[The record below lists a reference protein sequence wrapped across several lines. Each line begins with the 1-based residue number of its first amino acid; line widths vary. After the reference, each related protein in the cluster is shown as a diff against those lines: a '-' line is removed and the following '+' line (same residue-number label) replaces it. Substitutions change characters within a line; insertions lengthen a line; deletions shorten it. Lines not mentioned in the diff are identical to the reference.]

1 MVDLHTIF
9 QLFIFNC
16 NLRSS
21 WTENFAVILNLKY
34 VFKCFEKNRNTMEKY
49 VYLKFKTYIQK
60 DNR

>member
-34 VFKCFEKNRNTMEKY
+34 VFKCFEKKTKY
-49 VYLKFKTYIQK
+49 YGKIRILKV
-60 DNR
+60 